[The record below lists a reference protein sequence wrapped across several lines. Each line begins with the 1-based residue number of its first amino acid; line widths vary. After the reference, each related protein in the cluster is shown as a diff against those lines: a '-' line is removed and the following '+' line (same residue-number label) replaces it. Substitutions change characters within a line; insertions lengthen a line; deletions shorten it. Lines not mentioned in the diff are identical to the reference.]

1 MREIYI
7 REFENDFVIYFGGK
21 LKLINAY
28 TLASS
33 LVSIADTVKAANS
46 IINPGYEVEVV
57 VEAFGEGS
65 FKAKVRAIYTGIAS
79 DVFSANN
86 LKAIAFSVVASY
98 VYQHTLAPDQVF
110 NIIVNTDEVIMEQG
124 ENRVIVPREVHDY
137 VKEVEKSEKFIK
149 SLGKAFEA
157 LERDKDIE
165 SLGFISKI
173 DDETPIISVPRQR
186 FTLLSSPSTLE
197 DNQRSVY
204 EVADLYILRAILE
217 RGNRKWEF
225 VWRGIKISAPV
236 FDEKFYDDFFAHRI
250 TIAPGDSIEVKLKIY
265 QTRDDD
271 TGIYTNSRYEVIEVL
286 RHVPRLKQIV
296 ISD

>member
-1 MREIYI
+1 M
-7 REFENDFVIYFGGK
+7 
-21 LKLINAY
+21 
-28 TLASS
+28 
-33 LVSIADTVKAANS
+33 
-46 IINPGYEVEVV
+46 
-57 VEAFGEGS
+57 
-65 FKAKVRAIYTGIAS
+65 
-79 DVFSANN
+79 
-86 LKAIAFSVVASY
+86 
-98 VYQHTLAPDQVF
+98 
-110 NIIVNTDEVIMEQG
+110 
-124 ENRVIVPREVHDY
+124 
-137 VKEVEKSEKFIK
+137 
-149 SLGKAFEA
+149 
-157 LERDKDIE
+157 ERDKDIE